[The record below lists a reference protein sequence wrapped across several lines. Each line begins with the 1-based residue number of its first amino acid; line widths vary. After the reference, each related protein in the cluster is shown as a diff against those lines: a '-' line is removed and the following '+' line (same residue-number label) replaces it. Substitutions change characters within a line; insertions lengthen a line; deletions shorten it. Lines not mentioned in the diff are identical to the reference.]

1 MTAIQQIPIQS
12 IATPPWNARTADEEL
27 VESVK
32 LHGILSPI
40 CLLATGPKE
49 FRVVYG
55 SRRLDAAS
63 KAGLA
68 TVPAIVREDLPEAEQ
83 RILAIIENVQRCDN
97 DPIQEGKLFKELIGL
112 GVGVGEISKRI
123 CKHPNY
129 IRQRIKLAGLAPA
142 ILKQLADTD
151 YTPAAAA
158 LLSLLPTEDAGAVV
172 ESRPYLLSDAD
183 ELRAYIAESSPS
195 LASAPFSTEDAT
207 LTPAPACAACPKRM
221 ENSCLART
229 CYAKKV
235 AAFVGREV
243 ARIRADG
250 LRDAPLV
257 ASEEPLD
264 EIGGDIFKRLGVEI
278 LKRER
283 IAGDDESGG
292 RHAIL
297 LDDLRPR
304 LVRLVP
310 SNRPKDG
317 RARRHGDPHRQ
328 AQVRASFIARAAG
341 ELLAQRLD
349 APDAAPI
356 PSDRFLISLASA
368 ATGEEVPDLAAA
380 QREVLRLL
388 AFRLRQRLMLSESIS
403 AIEPDAL
410 RDTAQNV
417 IACIS
422 DNPDATLARLD
433 EQAETAL
440 KA

>member
-1 MTAIQQIPIQS
+1 M
-12 IATPPWNARTADEEL
+12 
-27 VESVK
+27 
-32 LHGILSPI
+32 G
-40 CLLATGPKE
+40 
-49 FRVVYG
+49 
-55 SRRLDAAS
+55 
-63 KAGLA
+63 
-68 TVPAIVREDLPEAEQ
+68 
-83 RILAIIENVQRCDN
+83 
-97 DPIQEGKLFKELIGL
+97 
-112 GVGVGEISKRI
+112 
-123 CKHPNY
+123 
-129 IRQRIKLAGLAPA
+129 
-142 ILKQLADTD
+142 
-151 YTPAAAA
+151 
-158 LLSLLPTEDAGAVV
+158 
-172 ESRPYLLSDAD
+172 
-183 ELRAYIAESSPS
+183 
-195 LASAPFSTEDAT
+195 
-207 LTPAPACAACPKRM
+207 
-221 ENSCLART
+221 NSCLART